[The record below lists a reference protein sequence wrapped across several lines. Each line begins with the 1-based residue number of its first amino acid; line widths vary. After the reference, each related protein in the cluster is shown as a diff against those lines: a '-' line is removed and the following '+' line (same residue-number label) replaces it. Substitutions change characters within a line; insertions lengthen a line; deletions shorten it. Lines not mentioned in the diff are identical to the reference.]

1 MIQPTR
7 ATRRHFLKA
16 TCLGA
21 AVTWGL
27 DVSSQAASEP
37 EVRPSRAL
45 RLALASYTL
54 RRFDRAATLAMT
66 RRVGL
71 SAICLKDFHL
81 PLDATDDAIAA
92 AVAEVHDA
100 GLTLYA
106 AGVISMRSAEQVDQA
121 FAYARAAGMTH
132 IVAAPNDQMLPRIE
146 ERVQEYDIR
155 ICIHNHGP
163 GDAFFPVPSVA
174 MDKIQ
179 QLDPRIGLCHDIGH
193 TVRYGHDPIV
203 ETRLGAERLYDV
215 HFKDVTEAS
224 PRGRSA
230 PCGRGVIDLPQLIR
244 TLCDIDYQG
253 YLAFEYEEEPDD
265 PLPGLAESVGYVHG
279 VLDSLA

>member
-1 MIQPTR
+1 MTQPICG
-7 ATRRHFLKA
+7 TRRHFLKA
-16 TCLGA
+16 AGLGA
-21 AVTWGL
+21 ATSWALGSASRA
-27 DVSSQAASEP
+27 DSGSEP
-37 EVRPSRAL
+37 VARPSRTL
-45 RLALASYTL
+45 RLALASYSL
-54 RRFDRAATLAMT
+54 RRFDRTETLAMT
-66 RRVGL
+66 QRLGL
-71 SAICLKDFHL
+71 PAICLKDFHL
-81 PLDATDDAIAA
+81 PLDASPDEMAA
-92 AVAEVHDA
+92 AVAEVHDV
-100 GLTLYA
+100 GRTLYA
-106 AGVISMRSAEQVDQA
+106 GGVIRMRSAEQVDQA

-146 ERVQEYDIR
+146 ERVREYDIR

-163 GDAFFPVPSVA
+163 GDSYFPVPSVA

-179 QLDPRIGLCHDIGH
+179 PLDQRIGLCHDIGH

-244 TLCDIDYQG
+244 TLCDLHYDG
-253 YLAFEYEEEPDD
+253 YLAFEPARTID
-265 PLPGLAESVGYVHG
+265 
-279 VLDSLA
+279 